1 MILPQAFY
9 TRDVVVQISKD
20 LLGKILVSEIDGNV
34 CSGMIVETEAY
45 SAPDDQACHAYLN
58 RNTNRTKTM
67 FLEGGVAYI
76 YICYGIHQMIN
87 IVTSA
92 EGNAHAVLVRAIE
105 PADGQEIQARRR
117 GHSKMKLA
125 TVNGP
130 GKLAQALGADRS
142 MDGISLFNPLS
153 PIRIENQGVSIPEQK
168 IISGP
173 RVGMSIHVGRDA
185 HRPWRFTIADNRW
198 VSNPKVARYAH
209 IPVR

>member
-1 MILPQAFY
+1 MILPQSFY
-9 TRDVVVQISKD
+9 THDDVVQISKD
-20 LLGKILVSEIDGNV
+20 LLGKMLVSEIAGEV

-45 SAPDDQACHAYLN
+45 RAPDDQACHAYLN

-92 EGNAHAVLVRAIE
+92 EGNAHAVLIRSIE
-105 PADGQEIQARRR
+105 PADGQVIQARRR

-130 GKLAQALGADRS
+130 GKLAQALGVDTS
-142 MDGISLFNPLS
+142 MDGVSLYDPLS
-153 PIRIENQGVSIPEQK
+153 PIRIEDQEIIITDQE

-173 RVGMSIHVGRDA
+173 RVGMSIHVGSDA
-185 HRPWRFTIADNRW
+185 HRPWRFTIADNKW
-198 VSNPKVARYAH
+198 VSNPKVARYPR